1 MLIDNKWGEAMK
13 IILGEKLYESVSG
26 RVFVIV
32 VMVVGFIGAAMMV
45 VGPMVSVRGEV
56 LAGVVLVLAG
66 VVGWWLAEHHKKEQ
80 RRVISEL
87 VEEFDLLLK
96 ASLSDSSPKGLDEA
110 CQKILPVIDR
120 NIKTSRMIT
129 EEAIITLSDRFSVLV
144 IKIDEAVK
152 NSNNANSGI
161 ERAGGI
167 VETFNSSE
175 HQLNDV
181 ITTYQ
186 EALVE
191 KTVLFDKIRGLSNSI
206 ESLQAMSAS
215 VAKISDQT
223 NLLALNASIEAA
235 RAGEYGRGFAVVAE
249 EVRSLSIQSGETG
262 KEMQDRVIE
271 IECLINETLE
281 MVDQTSEKDE
291 RVMHGSKETIAGVLT
306 GLKGLTDSISGSA
319 ETMQSSSKEIR
330 NEISDILVSLQF
342 QDRMSQILCS
352 VESTLAE
359 TCEQID
365 TSINNPDENGMRR
378 AIDVDMLIEKLEKSY
393 TTTEQLMNHDGEEA
407 VETTEDNEIE
417 FF

>member
-1 MLIDNKWGEAMK
+1 MK
-13 IILGEKLYESVSG
+13 IILGEKLYKSVSG

-32 VMVVGFIGAAMMV
+32 VMVFGLVGAAMIV
-45 VGPMVSVRGEV
+45 AGPMASVQAEV
-56 LAGVVLVLAG
+56 LAGVVLLLAG
-66 VVGWWLAEHHKKEQ
+66 LVGWGLAENHKKEQ
-80 RRVISEL
+80 RRVIDEL
-87 VEEFDLLLK
+87 VEEFELLLT
-96 ASLSDSSPKGLDEA
+96 ASFSDSSPKGLDEA

-120 NIKTSRMIT
+120 NIKTSRLIT
-129 EEAIITLSDRFSVLV
+129 EEAIITLSDRFSGLV

-152 NSNNANSGI
+152 SSNNTNSGM
-161 ERAGGI
+161 ESSGGI

-175 HQLNDV
+175 HKLNDV
-181 ITTYQ
+181 ISTYQ
-186 EALVE
+186 EALEE
-191 KTVLFDKIRGLSNSI
+191 KTVLFEKIRGLSKSI

-262 KEMQDRVIE
+262 NEMQDRVIE
-271 IECLINETLE
+271 IECLINETLS
-281 MVDQTSEKDE
+281 MVDQTCEKDE
-291 RVMHGSKETIAGVLT
+291 RVMRGSKETIASVLG
-306 GLKGLTDSISGSA
+306 GLKGLTNSISGSA
-319 ETMQSSSKEIR
+319 EKMQSSSKEIR

-359 TCEQID
+359 TCEQIE
-365 TSINNPDENGMRR
+365 TSINNPDENGLRR
-378 AIDVDMLIEKLEKSY
+378 AIDVEMLIEKLESSY
-393 TTTEQLMNHDGEEA
+393 TTTEQLMNHDGNEA
-407 VETTEDNEIE
+407 VETTEENEIE

>member
-1 MLIDNKWGEAMK
+1 MK

-26 RVFVIV
+26 RIFVIV
-32 VMVVGFIGAAMMV
+32 IFAFGLISAAMMV
-45 VGPMVSVRGEV
+45 VGPMVSVHGEV

-66 VVGWWLAEHHKKEQ
+66 LIGWWLARYHKKEQ
-80 RRVISEL
+80 RRVIDEL
-87 VEEFDLLLK
+87 VEEFDQLLR
-96 ASLSDSSPKGLDEA
+96 ASLNDSSPKGLDEA

-120 NIKTSRMIT
+120 NIKTSRLIT

-152 NSNNANSGI
+152 NSNKANSGI
-161 ERAGGI
+161 ENSDGI
-167 VETFNSSE
+167 VATFNSSE
-175 HQLNDV
+175 CKLNEV
-181 ITTYQ
+181 IATYKD
-186 EALVE
+186 ALEE
-191 KTVLFDKIRGLSNSI
+191 KTVLFEKIRGLSNSI

-235 RAGEYGRGFAVVAE
+235 RAGEYGRGFAVVAD

-262 KEMQDRVIE
+262 KEMQERVIE

-281 MVDQTSEKDE
+281 MVDQTCEQDE
-291 RVMHGSKETIAGVLT
+291 RVMGSSKKTIASVLG

-319 ETMQSSSKEIR
+319 EEMQSSSKEIR

-359 TCEQID
+359 TCEQIE
-365 TSINNPDENGMRR
+365 TSINNPDENGMRK
-378 AIDVDMLIEKLEKSY
+378 AIDVEMLIEKLEKSY
-393 TTTEQLMNHDGEEA
+393 TTTEQLMNHDGTEA
-407 VETTEDNEIE
+407 VEKTEENEIE